1 MPNVNDEFNRTCMR
15 LDLDAERSGIFMPGS
30 VTVNFGP
37 TDLAR
42 FNECAAKVAPGT
54 PPLGAEQI
62 AGAARRL
69 ARAVGAGNESHFIR
83 IRMRRAAEVRALL
96 KDPAWPVDVALL
108 ERMRHLIAY
117 LDGPVALV
125 PLEVP
130 AVGGLDRA
138 LLVDL
143 AMEGMRAELDEYAD
157 FCRYRAAE
165 AERLGVPIEQVAI
178 DRRRWMAERSREL
191 QLERQVRRARNAG
204 YGQRDGAEMFHVS

>member
-1 MPNVNDEFNRTCMR
+1 MPTVNDEFNRTCMR
-15 LDLDAERSGIFMPGS
+15 LDLDAERSGIFVPGS

-37 TDLAR
+37 TDLSR

-54 PPLGAEQI
+54 PPLKAEQI

-69 ARAVGAGNESHFIR
+69 ARAVGAGNESRFIQ

-96 KDPAWPVDVALL
+96 KDPAWPVDVVLL
-108 ERMRHLIAY
+108 ERMQHLIAY
-117 LDGPVALV
+117 VDGPVALV

-130 AVGGLDRA
+130 GVGGLDRA

-143 AMEGMRAELDEYAD
+143 AMEGLRAELDEYAD
-157 FCRYRAAE
+157 FRRYRAAE

-178 DRRRWMAERSREL
+178 DRGHWLAERSREL

-204 YGQRDGAEMFHVS
+204 YGQRDGAELFHVS